1 MSTLSKAHRE
11 VLTWIADRTEERMPD
26 PGWMTSSAT
35 FEDGYQVAVHWRT
48 AQALHRRG
56 LVTYPYIGSGYDG
69 DATSIALT
77 EAGWEAIGR
86 TNLLPAPTLPG
97 ADETGGAS

>member
-1 MSTLSKAHRE
+1 MADALSKAHRD
-11 VLTWIADRTEERMPD
+11 VLTMIADRTIPEMPD
-26 PGWMTSSAT
+26 PGWMTSDAT
-35 FEDGYQVAVHWRT
+35 FADGYNVAVHWRT

-77 EAGWEAIGR
+77 EAGWTAIGR
-86 TNLLPAPTLPG
+86 ENPLA
-97 ADETGGAS
+97 AERGGER